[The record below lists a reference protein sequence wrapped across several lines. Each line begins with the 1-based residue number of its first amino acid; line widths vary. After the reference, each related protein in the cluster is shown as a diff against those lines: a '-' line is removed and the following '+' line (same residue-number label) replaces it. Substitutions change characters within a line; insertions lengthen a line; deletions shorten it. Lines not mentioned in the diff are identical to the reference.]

1 MLKKI
6 LLVIALLYT
15 IALAILSLLS
25 SDDLPDVEFE
35 YADKFAHT
43 MAYALLCLLWYT
55 VLKSFKFSKA
65 ILVASAI
72 AIIYGIILEV
82 LQGTLTEGRTLDLY
96 DVLAN
101 CIGVGF
107 ISSILIIRNKTQVKN
122 L

>member
-1 MLKKI
+1 
-6 LLVIALLYT
+6 
-15 IALAILSLLS
+15 
-25 SDDLPDVEFE
+25 
-35 YADKFAHT
+35 
-43 MAYALLCLLWYT
+43 
-55 VLKSFKFSKA
+55 LKSFKFSKA
-65 ILVASAI
+65 LLVAAAI

>member
-15 IALAILSLLS
+15 IALAVLSLLS
-25 SDDLPDVEFE
+25 SDDLPDVEVE
-35 YADKFAHT
+35 YVDKFVHT
-43 MAYALLCLLWYT
+43 IAYALLCFIWYL

-65 ILVASAI
+65 LLVAAAI

>member
-1 MLKKI
+1 MP
-6 LLVIALLYT
+6 
-15 IALAILSLLS
+15 
-25 SDDLPDVEFE
+25 DLEVE
-35 YADKFAHT
+35 YADKFVHT
-43 MAYALLCLLWYT
+43 IAYALLCFIWYL

-65 ILVASAI
+65 LLIAAGI

-107 ISSILIIRNKTQVKN
+107 ISSILIIRNKTLVKN

>member
-1 MLKKI
+1 MFKKI
-6 LLVIALLYT
+6 LLIIALFYT

-25 SDDLPDVEFE
+25 SDDLPGVEVE
-35 YADKFAHT
+35 YADKIGHT
-43 MAYALLCLLWYT
+43 VAYACLCFIWYQ
-55 VLKSFKFSKA
+55 VLKSYKFSKA
-65 ILVASAI
+65 LLIASAI

-82 LQGTLTEGRTLDLY
+82 LQGTLTEKRILDVY

>member
-15 IALAILSLLS
+15 IALAVLSLLS
-25 SDDLPDVEFE
+25 SDDLPEVEVE
-35 YADKFAHT
+35 YADKIAHAI
-43 MAYALLCLLWYT
+43 AYALLSFLWYLS
-55 VLKSFKFSKA
+55 LKSFKISKA
-65 ILVASAI
+65 LLISALI

-82 LQGTLTEGRTLDLY
+82 LQGTLTVGRTLDMY

-101 CIGVGF
+101 CIGVVF
-107 ISSILIIRNKTQVKN
+107 ISSILIARNKSHVKN

>member
-15 IALAILSLLS
+15 IALAVLSLLS
-25 SDDLPDVEFE
+25 SDDLPDVEVE
-35 YADKFAHT
+35 YVDKFVHT
-43 MAYALLCLLWYT
+43 IAYALLCLLWYS

-65 ILVASAI
+65 LLVAAAI
-72 AIIYGIILEV
+72 AIIYGIILEE